1 MDFVFKGILALFWL
15 IVIPTCCGALFF
27 KKTEA
32 FSPAKSFLF
41 GYLFLFSSA
50 ELFILIFMYLRRP
63 LHELVLC
70 YGIIAVLGA
79 AGGIF
84 LFRQRKTKLVFSFS
98 AVRNTS
104 LYLWAAVAL
113 ITFQVVIA
121 VLLAHHDADDA
132 LYVAAATTAVD
143 TDSIFR
149 VNAYTGLPYVR
160 LPRRY
165 ILSPFP
171 IFLAI
176 TSQLCGGL
184 HPAIMAHTVFP
195 AVFIPAAYLVQDQIG
210 KNWFSDNKTG
220 RGVYLF
226 TAAVLIWFS
235 AYSAYNAGNFQMVR
249 IWQGK
254 AILASVLLPFLFY
267 LSWTIV
273 MKKQAEHSWL
283 LYAMANLSACLLS
296 SMGIILAPLMM
307 GIFIFMGIF
316 TVRSVK
322 NTLLGLLCC
331 LPSILLGASYIFILL
346 GRKWGIL

>member
-15 IVIPTCCGALFF
+15 VVIPTSCGALFF

-32 FSPAKSFLF
+32 FSLAKSFLF
-41 GYLFLFSSA
+41 GYLFLFSTA
-50 ELFILIFMYLRRP
+50 ELLILFFMYLNRP

-70 YGIIAVLGA
+70 YGVAAALGA
-79 AGGIF
+79 AGGLF
-84 LFRQRKTKLVFSFS
+84 LCRRRRTRLLPALSS
-98 AVRNTS
+98 ARNTS
-104 LYLWAAVAL
+104 PCLWAAVAL
-113 ITFQVVIA
+113 IAFQAAVA

-132 LYVAAATTAVD
+132 LYVAAATTAVE

-160 LPRRY
+160 LPSRY

-171 IFLAI
+171 IFLAV
-176 TSQLCGGL
+176 TSQLSGGL

-210 KNWFSDNKTG
+210 KKWFSDNKTG

-226 TAAVLIWFS
+226 TASVLIWFS
-235 AYSAYNAGNFQMVR
+235 AYSAYSAGNFQMVR

-273 MKKQAEHSWL
+273 MKKQAEHMWL

-307 GIFIFMGIF
+307 GIFIFIGIF
-316 TVRSVK
+316 TARSVK
-322 NTLLGLLCC
+322 NTMRGLLCC
-331 LPSILLGASYIFILL
+331 LPSVLLGASYIFILL

>member
-15 IVIPTCCGALFF
+15 VVIPTSCGALFF

-32 FSPAKSFLF
+32 FSLAKSFLF
-41 GYLFLFSSA
+41 GYLFLFSTA
-50 ELFILIFMYLRRP
+50 ELLILFFMYLHRP

-70 YGIIAVLGA
+70 YGVTAILGA
-79 AGGIF
+79 AGG
-84 LFRQRKTKLVFSFS
+84 LLLLRRRQTRLLPALSS
-98 AVRNTS
+98 ARNTS
-104 LYLWAAVAL
+104 PYLWAAVAL
-113 ITFQVVIA
+113 IAFQVAVA

-132 LYVAAATTAVD
+132 LYVAAATTAVE

-176 TSQLCGGL
+176 TSQLSGGL
-184 HPAIMAHTVFP
+184 HPAIMAHTIFP

-210 KNWFSDNKTG
+210 KKWFSDNKTG

-226 TAAVLIWFS
+226 AAAVLIWFS
-235 AYSAYNAGNFQMVR
+235 AYSAYSAGNFQMVR

-273 MKKQAEHSWL
+273 MKKQAEHMWL

-316 TVRSVK
+316 TTRSVK
-322 NTLLGLLCC
+322 NTVRGLLCC
-331 LPSILLGASYIFILL
+331 LPSVLLGASYIFILL

>member
-15 IVIPTCCGALFF
+15 VVIPTSCGALFF

-32 FSPAKSFLF
+32 FSLAKSFLF
-41 GYLFLFSSA
+41 GYLFLFSTA
-50 ELFILIFMYLRRP
+50 ELLILFFMYLHRP

-70 YGIIAVLGA
+70 YGVTAILGA
-79 AGGIF
+79 AGG
-84 LFRQRKTKLVFSFS
+84 LLLLHRRRTRLLPALSS
-98 AVRNTS
+98 TRNTS
-104 LYLWAAVAL
+104 PYLWAAVAL
-113 ITFQVVIA
+113 IAFQVAVA

-132 LYVAAATTAVD
+132 LYVAAATTAVE

-176 TSQLCGGL
+176 TSQLSGGL

-210 KNWFSDNKTG
+210 KKWFSENKTG

-226 TAAVLIWFS
+226 AAAVLIWFS
-235 AYSAYNAGNFQMVR
+235 AYSAYSAGNFQMVR

-273 MKKQAEHSWL
+273 MKKQAEHMWL

-316 TVRSVK
+316 TTRSVK
-322 NTLLGLLCC
+322 NTIRGLLCC
-331 LPSILLGASYIFILL
+331 LPSVLLGASYIFILL

>member
-15 IVIPTCCGALFF
+15 VVIPTSCGALFF

-32 FSPAKSFLF
+32 FSLAKSFLF
-41 GYLFLFSSA
+41 GYLFLFSTA
-50 ELFILIFMYLRRP
+50 ELLILLFMYLHRP

-70 YGIIAVLGA
+70 YGVTAILGA
-79 AGGIF
+79 AGGLF
-84 LFRQRKTKLVFSFS
+84 LCRRRRTRLLPALSS
-98 AVRNTS
+98 ARNTS
-104 LYLWAAVAL
+104 PYLWAAVAL
-113 ITFQVVIA
+113 IAFQVAVA

-132 LYVAAATTAVD
+132 LYVAAATTAVE

-176 TSQLCGGL
+176 TSQLSGGL
-184 HPAIMAHTVFP
+184 HPAIMAHTIFP

-210 KNWFSDNKTG
+210 KKWFSDNKTG

-226 TAAVLIWFS
+226 AAAVLIWFS
-235 AYSAYNAGNFQMVR
+235 AYSAYSAGNFQMVR

-273 MKKQAEHSWL
+273 MKKQAEHMWL
-283 LYAMANLSACLLS
+283 LYTMANLSACLLS

-316 TVRSVK
+316 TTRSVK
-322 NTLLGLLCC
+322 NTMRGLLCC
-331 LPSILLGASYIFILL
+331 LPSVLLGASYIFILL